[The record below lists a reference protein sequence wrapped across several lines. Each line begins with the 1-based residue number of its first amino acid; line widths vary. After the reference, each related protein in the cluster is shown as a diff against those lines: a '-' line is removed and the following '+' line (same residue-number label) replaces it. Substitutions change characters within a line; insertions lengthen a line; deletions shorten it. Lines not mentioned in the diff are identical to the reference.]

1 MKLIFL
7 GVVLGSLMSCNRP
20 WTDSDKQNFM
30 GGCMNGA
37 LKDMDPEKAK
47 AYCSCMLEKVQQR
60 YPNAADAKY
69 LKNDTAIYSMGKACM
84 K

>member
-7 GVVLGSLMSCNRP
+7 WVILGFLFSCNRP
-20 WTDSDKQNFM
+20 WTDSDKKNFM
-30 GGCMNGA
+30 GGCMSGA
-37 LKDMDPEKAK
+37 LKDMKPEKAQ
-47 AYCSCMLEKVQQR
+47 AYCSCMLEKVQKR

-69 LKNDTAIYSMGKACM
+69 LKSDTALYSIGRECM